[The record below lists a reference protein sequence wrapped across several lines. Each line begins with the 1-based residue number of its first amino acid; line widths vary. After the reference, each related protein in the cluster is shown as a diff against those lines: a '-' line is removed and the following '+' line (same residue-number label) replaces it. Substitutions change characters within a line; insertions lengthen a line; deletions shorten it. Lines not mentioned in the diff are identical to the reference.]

1 MNTYETVSLGCM
13 DPQQI
18 LLILINIE
26 LLLRGKGY

>member
-26 LLLRGKGY
+26 LLGGKGY